1 VASSLNHWKT
11 LKVVVVKVLSFKR
24 QLFMADFCKDCSIE
38 MFGRD
43 TGDLKGLITEDDFK
57 AGYAMPVICEGCG
70 CIWVDHE
77 GQRVKPSEDKE
88 SWERC

>member
-1 VASSLNHWKT
+1 
-11 LKVVVVKVLSFKR
+11 
-24 QLFMADFCKDCSIE
+24 MADFCKDCSIE

-57 AGYAMPVICEGCG
+57 SGYAMPVICEGCG